1 MSTQEPNP
9 LLDTLD
15 DPGPNSNVLPGYAGF
30 ELSKRLIP
38 CQADRLR
45 RDPFQR
51 VALFE
56 KLRQMDKGPILNR
69 AAQLIK
75 RRSTWFWKLLNGG
88 LYPPLAS
95 PNVLMP
101 PRGVSSQGVQVAWI
115 LQLCEELRIEP
126 FARIGGAH
134 GRLR

>member
-1 MSTQEPNP
+1 MFTQAPDP
-9 LLDTLD
+9 LFDTLD
-15 DPGPNSNVLPGYAGF
+15 DPGQNSNILPGYAGF
-30 ELSKRLIP
+30 ELSKQLMP
-38 CQADRLR
+38 GQTDRLR

-56 KLRQMDKGPILNR
+56 KLRQMDKGPVLNR

-75 RRSTWFWKLLNGG
+75 RRSTWFRKLLNSG
-88 LYPPLAS
+88 LYPLLGS

-101 PRGVSSQGVQVAWI
+101 LRRAISQRVQVARF
-115 LQLCEELRIEP
+115 LQLGEELRIEP
-126 FARIGGAH
+126 FASISSAH